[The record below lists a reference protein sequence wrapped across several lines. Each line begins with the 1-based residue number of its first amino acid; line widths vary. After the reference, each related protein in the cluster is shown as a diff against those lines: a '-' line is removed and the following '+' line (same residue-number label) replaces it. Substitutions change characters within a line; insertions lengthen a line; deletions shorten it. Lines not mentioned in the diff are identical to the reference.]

1 MFSDTTAAPTDAES
15 PRVSAV
21 VPSYN
26 VSEYLGDAIASIRAQ
41 TYPVSEV
48 IVVDDASTDNSA
60 DVARRLGAT
69 TLVQEQNRG
78 PSAARNRGIQAASNE
93 IVAFLDADDAWL
105 PGHVEQCVAT
115 LVQHPRVAA
124 VSTSCQLWDGRPVG
138 RALDGQLD
146 VPDDPVVA
154 LLEANLIEQTSVAV
168 RRSSVLEAGGYDEA
182 RRWAEDYDLWLKIA
196 ERHAIARLWV
206 PGSRHRYRPG
216 QLSHDRLRMVVNGFE
231 VRLKHLGIIRDI
243 GDEERVRRATAAVVR
258 ALDGDLDATW
268 YLNDLVAFDHVLSVS
283 RALHGAEGV
292 YRRWALRRR
301 GWTPLQA
308 LRRLKR
314 RLYRQTGGSSQP
326 S

>member
-1 MFSDTTAAPTDAES
+1 MFSDTTAAPANAES
-15 PRVSAV
+15 PRVSVV

-26 VSEYLGDAIASIRAQ
+26 VSEYLGEAIASIRAQ

-48 IVVDDASTDNSA
+48 IVVDDASTDDSA

-78 PSAARNRGIQAASNE
+78 PSAARNRGVQAASHE

-105 PGHVEQCVAT
+105 PGHLEYCVAT
-115 LVQHPRVAA
+115 LTQHPRVAA

-146 VPDDPVVA
+146 LPEDPVVA

-168 RRSSVLEAGGYDEA
+168 RRSSVLDAGGYDES

-196 ERHAIARLWV
+196 ERHRIARLWV

-216 QLSHDRLRMVVNGFE
+216 QLSHDQLRMVVNGFE
-231 VRLKHLGIIRDI
+231 VRLKHLDVIRSM
-243 GDEERVRRATAAVVR
+243 GDEERVSRATAAVVR
-258 ALDGDLDATW
+258 ALDSDLDATW
-268 YLNDLVAFDHVLSVS
+268 YLNNLEAFDHVLGVA
-283 RALHGAEGV
+283 RALPGAEGV

-301 GWTPLQA
+301 GWTPVQA

-314 RLYRQTGGSSQP
+314 RLYRQTDVPSQA